1 MDLPLF
7 LTLTLPRGQII
18 AVKTEDWE
26 GDGWLKSFMRENQP
40 TIPLLKEGDTDE
52 AFASLTDALGPS
64 PTEKLRRNS
73 TRSTSSL
80 ASGGRSRSQ
89 RTASQRLL
97 IEDADE
103 MSRQLPHLKST
114 TDDVGTLAQK
124 RRKARTKV
132 TAAVRFSG
140 KADRD
145 DGSASSGSGITP
157 TSTST
162 GTLGQSGSVPSSPA
176 PRETRSDSDPRPPP
190 SASPVSRSSTRDL
203 RSAIGSRLTSAQTH
217 PSALDLGKQSSQD
230 SQDTPPG
237 PPLRTVRGVRHSPLY
252 SARRFCPYLFVFG
265 QCLRDLN
272 AFVGCFL
279 RGPDRSLLDTQGV
292 STFLSAL
299 PTSIPHRS
307 RFRC

>member
-1 MDLPLF
+1 M
-7 LTLTLPRGQII
+7 
-18 AVKTEDWE
+18 
-26 GDGWLKSFMRENQP
+26 KSFMRENQP
-40 TIPLLKEGDTDE
+40 TIPLLKGGDTEE
-52 AFASLTDALGPS
+52 AFARLAEALGPS
-64 PTEKLRRNS
+64 PREAEKLRRNS

-162 GTLGQSGSVPSSPA
+162 GTLGQPGSVPSSPA
-176 PRETRSDSDPRPPP
+176 PRERSDSDPRPPP
-190 SASPVSRSSTRDL
+190 SASPVSRSSARDL
-203 RSAIGSRLTSAQTH
+203 RPAIGSRLTSAQTH

-230 SQDTPPG
+230 SQDTPPS
-237 PPLRTVRGVRHSPLY
+237 LRTVRGVRCSPPLI
-252 SARRFCPYLFVFG
+252 FCP
-265 QCLRDLN
+265 
-272 AFVGCFL
+272 
-279 RGPDRSLLDTQGV
+279 
-292 STFLSAL
+292 
-299 PTSIPHRS
+299 
-307 RFRC
+307 

>member
-1 MDLPLF
+1 
-7 LTLTLPRGQII
+7 
-18 AVKTEDWE
+18 
-26 GDGWLKSFMRENQP
+26 MRENQP
-40 TIPLLKEGDTDE
+40 TIPLLKGGDTEE
-52 AFASLTDALGPS
+52 AFARLAEALGPS
-64 PTEKLRRNS
+64 PREAEKLRRNS

-162 GTLGQSGSVPSSPA
+162 GTLGQPGSVPSSPA
-176 PRETRSDSDPRPPP
+176 SRERSDSDPRPPP
-190 SASPVSRSSTRDL
+190 SASPVSRSSARDL
-203 RSAIGSRLTSAQTH
+203 RPAIGSRLTSAQTH

-237 PPLRTVRGVRHSPLY
+237 PPLRTVRGVRRSPPLI
-252 SARRFCPYLFVFG
+252 FCPCSYFFVFG

-272 AFVGCFL
+272 AFVGCPPGTLTALCSIL
-279 RGPDRSLLDTQGV
+279 R
-292 STFLSAL
+292 A
-299 PTSIPHRS
+299 
-307 RFRC
+307 

>member
-64 PTEKLRRNS
+64 PTAEKLRRTS

-103 MSRQLPHLKST
+103 MSRQLPSLKST

-162 GTLGQSGSVPSSPA
+162 GTLGQGSVPSSPA

-203 RSAIGSRLTSAQTH
+203 RPAIGSRLTSAQTH

-237 PPLRTVRGVRHSPLY
+237 PPLRTVRGVRHSPI
-252 SARRFCPYLFVFG
+252 FCP
-265 QCLRDLN
+265 
-272 AFVGCFL
+272 
-279 RGPDRSLLDTQGV
+279 
-292 STFLSAL
+292 
-299 PTSIPHRS
+299 
-307 RFRC
+307 

>member
-1 MDLPLF
+1 M
-7 LTLTLPRGQII
+7 
-18 AVKTEDWE
+18 
-26 GDGWLKSFMRENQP
+26 KSFMRENQP
-40 TIPLLKEGDTDE
+40 TIPLLKGGDTEE
-52 AFASLTDALGPS
+52 AFARLAEALGPS
-64 PTEKLRRNS
+64 PRDAEKLRRNS

-124 RRKARTKV
+124 RRKARTKL

-203 RSAIGSRLTSAQTH
+203 RPAIGSRLTSAQTH

-237 PPLRTVRGVRHSPLY
+237 PLRTVRGVRHSPI
-252 SARRFCPYLFVFG
+252 FCP
-265 QCLRDLN
+265 
-272 AFVGCFL
+272 
-279 RGPDRSLLDTQGV
+279 
-292 STFLSAL
+292 
-299 PTSIPHRS
+299 
-307 RFRC
+307 